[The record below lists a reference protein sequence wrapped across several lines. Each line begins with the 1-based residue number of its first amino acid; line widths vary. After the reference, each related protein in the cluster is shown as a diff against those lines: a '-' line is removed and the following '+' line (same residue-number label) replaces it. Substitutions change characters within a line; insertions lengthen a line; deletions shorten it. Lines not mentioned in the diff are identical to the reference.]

1 MITFLDG
8 FPDNVLAFSASGR
21 VTGED
26 YSQILIPA
34 LEDKLSRHSR
44 IRLLYELGPEFTR
57 FTVTAFWDDAK
68 LGMHHLHDFERVAVV
83 TDIGWVR
90 HMVKGLRPLADCELR
105 LFSFDERDQA
115 YAWIRSAADKS

>member
-8 FPDNVLAFSASGR
+8 FSDNVLAFSATGR

-26 YSQILIPA
+26 YSKTLIPA

-57 FTVTAFWDDAK
+57 FTATAFWDDAK
-68 LGMHHLHDFERVAVV
+68 LGIHHLHDFERIAIV
-83 TDIGWVR
+83 TDIGWIQQ
-90 HMVKGLRPLADCELR
+90 MVEALGPLNGCKLRVFAYE
-105 LFSFDERDQA
+105 ERNKA
-115 YAWIRSAADKS
+115 CAWIRNTADKP